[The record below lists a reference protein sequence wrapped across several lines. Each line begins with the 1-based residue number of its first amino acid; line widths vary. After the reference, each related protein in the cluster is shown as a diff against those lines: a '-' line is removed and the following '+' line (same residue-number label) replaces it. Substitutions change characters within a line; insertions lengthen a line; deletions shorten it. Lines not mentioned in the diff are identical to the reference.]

1 MYGTGRTTF
10 IFKIQTRHIKLNE
23 AFWTNFRYAD
33 VMCSV
38 LNNQFGYLIASIE
51 REVDSPGCMPHSLSF
66 DDVKDLFGKL
76 LNFSRGSSINDVSSE
91 GVGGG
96 RGGHKIGKMSQR
108 RLSMSPRVSL
118 MLAYQIWWT
127 TFLEHIVCAFHPDFE
142 IVN

>member
-1 MYGTGRTTF
+1 M
-10 IFKIQTRHIKLNE
+10 FKIQTRHIKLNE

-76 LNFSRGSSINDVSSE
+76 LHFSSDFTHCYLRILL
-91 GVGGG
+91 
-96 RGGHKIGKMSQR
+96 HKRISTFQFP
-108 RLSMSPRVSL
+108 LRV
-118 MLAYQIWWT
+118 
-127 TFLEHIVCAFHPDFE
+127 FLDGIHQHTKQKEFFNCYDAFLK
-142 IVN
+142 

>member
-76 LNFSRGSSINDVSSE
+76 LHFSRGSSINDVSSE
-91 GVGGG
+91 QGGV
-96 RGGHKIGKMSQR
+96 RGS
-108 RLSMSPRVSL
+108 
-118 MLAYQIWWT
+118 
-127 TFLEHIVCAFHPDFE
+127 
-142 IVN
+142 